1 MDAEALRGKV
11 LGTCALQDV
20 LGLGTMGAVYLAFQ
34 PQPAR
39 QVAVKV
45 LLRAAS
51 LELLQQIEFLEKFS
65 KEIAPVSS
73 LEHPHIVSVYT
84 YGDVDGLAYLVM
96 PYIAGETLEEVLKR
110 EGALPL
116 PKAASYLE
124 QIAAALDYAHA
135 RGIIHRDLKPAN
147 ILVKPGGTLLLADF
161 HLTAMLTE
169 GKAAQMRLSQPGML
183 DYMAPEQVLGK
194 AVDGRADL
202 YSLGAILYRMVTGV
216 PPFSGQTLMKV
227 ATKHLKMP
235 PPSPRAIRSGLPAA
249 AEQSILAALAK
260 TPAERYAR
268 AQDLALAFRQALNG
282 DAAQQATT
290 ASLSYQSQNE
300 DSGEMGL
307 RNPGPLRSP
316 SGENASSSQ
325 ETLPAQQDATGVRLF
340 TPRGLLDS
348 KWRTGVLTT
357 VEGQQG
363 DTSSTGAISLRP
375 ALSASTDTYLKL
387 GNETPIL
394 PADTGAI
401 NHAFPTA
408 WHDEV
413 RLVVGQSENE
423 PGAPTAVQK
432 EEARTTKD
440 LPQLAPAAIN
450 PVTPV
455 DQTMPSRQTI
465 ETGKSAVNAPLPTVP
480 AFEQENTGITGM
492 FKLTGP
498 AKIISIPIAGQPGQY
513 RTGILPTLPSIQEN
527 PKQPSAPAKHP
538 LLQHIKAFAFLL
550 AALLVVIG
558 SITFLLT
565 RTPSNLSSR
574 PSTATTVVKTPD
586 LNATATAH
594 AMATLEANT
603 ILYDPLSQNIRNW
616 PVATSGTVLYQF
628 MDGAYHI
635 TNNDPSRVAFA
646 VLQAETITQPYAYSL
661 TMEEIRGNDSSI
673 NNEFGVI
680 LRFSSQDKNGKQV
693 VSFYT
698 LEVLNKKG
706 GEYQFWRYDNSQATP
721 WKELAYH
728 PFGGE
733 FHQGQ
738 GPKSLNTFKI
748 LVNGKNYTLI
758 VNGKQAWTIQDSS
771 LTNGEVGMLVNLK
784 GTEVAF
790 SDLRL
795 TYT

>member
-1 MDAEALRGKV
+1 MDAEVLRGKV
-11 LGTCALQDV
+11 LGTCNLLDV
-20 LGLGTMGAVYLAFQ
+20 IGLGTMGAVYLANESASLSPVRQAEKYLAIQSQ
-34 PQPAR
+34 PVR

-51 LELLQQIEFLEKFS
+51 LELLQQIEFLEKFN
-65 KEIAPVSS
+65 KEITPVSS

-96 PYIAGETLEEVLKR
+96 PYIAGETLEDVLRR
-110 EGALPL
+110 EGALSL
-116 PKAASYLE
+116 PKVVSYLE
-124 QIAAALDYAHA
+124 QIAAALDYAHS
-135 RGIIHRDLKPAN
+135 RGVIHRDLKPAN
-147 ILVKPGGTLLLADF
+147 ILVKPDGTLLLADF
-161 HLTAMLTE
+161 HLTALLTE
-169 GKAAQMRLSQPGML
+169 GKTAQMRLSRPGML

-235 PPSPRAIRSGLPAA
+235 PPSPRALRSGLPAA

-268 AQDLALAFRQALNG
+268 AQDLALAFRHASYG
-282 DAAQQATT
+282 GAAQQSTI
-290 ASLSYQSQNE
+290 ASISYQSKGG
-300 DSGEMGL
+300 DSGEMRPG
-307 RNPGPLRSP
+307 NPGPLQSP
-316 SGENASSSQ
+316 PGQNASSSQ
-325 ETLPAQQDATGVRLF
+325 KTLPAQQDTTGAYLF
-340 TPRGLLDS
+340 TLRGSFDPN
-348 KWRTGVLTT
+348 WRTGVLSATA
-357 VEGQQG
+357 GQQG
-363 DTSSTGAISLRP
+363 DSSSTDPIMLRP
-375 ALSASTDTYLKL
+375 ALSASTDMYLKL
-387 GNETPIL
+387 GNEAPIR
-394 PADTGAI
+394 PANMGAI
-401 NHAFPTA
+401 NLTPTA
-408 WHDEV
+408 
-413 RLVVGQSENE
+413 
-423 PGAPTAVQK
+423 AQK
-432 EEARTTKD
+432 EETRTTKT
-440 LPQLAPAAIN
+440 LPQSAQPAMN
-450 PVTPV
+450 RVTPV
-455 DQTMPSRQTI
+455 NQTRPLQQAI
-465 ETGKSAVNAPLPTVP
+465 ETGNSAGNAPLSTVRS
-480 AFEQENTGITGM
+480 FEQENTGVTGTY
-492 FKLTGP
+492 KLTGP

-513 RTGILPTLPSIQEN
+513 RTGILPTLPPIQEN
-527 PKQPSAPAKHP
+527 PRQPSAPAKHP
-538 LLQHIKAFAFLL
+538 LLQHIKAFAFAL

-558 SITFLLT
+558 SISFLLT
-565 RTPSNLSSR
+565 RTPSNHSSR

-586 LNATATAH
+586 LKATATAR

-635 TNNDPSRVAFA
+635 TNNDPSRVAPA
-646 VLQAETITQPYAYSL
+646 ILQGGTITRPYAYSL
-661 TMEEIRGNDSSI
+661 TMQEIRGDDNSI
-673 NNEFGVI
+673 NNEFGMI
-680 LRFSSQDKNGKQV
+680 LRFSSQEKNGKLM

-698 LEVLNKKG
+698 LEVLNIAG
-706 GEYQFWRYDNSQATP
+706 GEYQFWKYDNSQATP
-721 WKELAYH
+721 WKELAHH

-748 LVNGKNYTLI
+748 LVNGRNYTLI

-771 LTNGEVGMLVNLK
+771 LTNGEVGMLVNLR